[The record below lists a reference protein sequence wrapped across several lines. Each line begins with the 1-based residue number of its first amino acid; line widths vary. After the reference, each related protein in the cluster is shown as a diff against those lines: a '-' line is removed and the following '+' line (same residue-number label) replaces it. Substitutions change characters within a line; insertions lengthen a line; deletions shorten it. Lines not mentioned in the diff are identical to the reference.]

1 RIVVNRKAKPACA
14 FKHGA
19 ELGKDLLDRV
29 SAQNLDLCHQPR
41 TSEFGRYVPFWL
53 LSAFGTEDAHFRWQ
67 RDTGNIVP
75 QLPTWRAS
83 AYAQAPGSYER
94 GGRGYVH
101 AQSARRMHHP
111 AYRSE
116 HHREKIYKGD
126 AND

>member
-1 RIVVNRKAKPACA
+1 M
-14 FKHGA
+14 
-19 ELGKDLLDRV
+19 
-29 SAQNLDLCHQPR
+29 
-41 TSEFGRYVPFWL
+41 PFWL
-53 LSAFGTEDAHFRWQ
+53 LSAFSTEDVHFRWQ
-67 RDTGNIVP
+67 RDTGDIVP
-75 QLPTWRAS
+75 SVANQGGAS